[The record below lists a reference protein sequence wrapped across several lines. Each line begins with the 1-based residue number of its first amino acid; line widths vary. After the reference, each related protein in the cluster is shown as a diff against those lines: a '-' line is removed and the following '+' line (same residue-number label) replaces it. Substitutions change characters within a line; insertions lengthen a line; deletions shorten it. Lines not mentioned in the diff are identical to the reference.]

1 MLVGGGGGG
10 GFHFLGIYDA
20 ADKEGLPRVYQEKL
34 IPIRSQRVDSLI
46 AKNCC
51 NEI

>member
-1 MLVGGGGGG
+1 MLGGGG

-51 NEI
+51 NAI